1 MHARPAAAP
10 ISSTC
15 LPGTYALIIAG
26 PNEDAGATGD
36 LDISS
41 AVTIIGAGVNAT
53 VIQAGA
59 TPSSGIDRV
68 FHVTGAVS
76 STLQNLKIA
85 NGKASIGVGI
95 YNKQWCVVLISN
107 VSFSGN
113 SASGSGGGVY
123 NLAGSTATLR
133 NTIVGSSASGG
144 DCVGALSTSSHHNL
158 SHHNLLKARAPT
170 PVISPKA

>member
-1 MHARPAAAP
+1 M
-10 ISSTC
+10 
-15 LPGTYALIIAG
+15 
-26 PNEDAGATGD
+26 
-36 LDISS
+36 DISS

-95 YNKQWCVVLISN
+95 YNDDGGMLISN